1 MSREKVEISRKL
13 EYNTTMSSKE
23 KTTPSVDA
31 APGTGKYEKTDQ
43 DSAWKDVIEVLFEP
57 FTEFFFH
64 PIYEDIDFSKGIE
77 ILDTKLTGITPY
89 GKMGKRYAD
98 QLVKVYLKDGIR
110 ACICVFIHV
119 EVQGYKEKKG
129 VFPERTYVYNYRI
142 YDKNIG
148 KGIKVVS
155 IAILTDD
162 DENYRPDEFLVRQ
175 WGFELRMKIP
185 IVKIIDYKNKKEL
198 REKLETSDNP
208 MAMVVKA
215 QLRSQEIKKAG
226 DNKKSTAKWELIREC
241 YAKGYTK
248 REIRVLMKFIDWLI
262 RLPDDLKKQ
271 LNVKISRL
279 EEDYKMPYVTSWERD
294 AREEGVKIG
303 EKIGEKRGE
312 KRGERR
318 GERKGKLEAARE
330 FLRNGV
336 DIDIVVKSTG
346 FSRKEIE
353 ELAETIH

>member
-1 MSREKVEISRKL
+1 MS
-13 EYNTTMSSKE
+13 NKE
-23 KTTPSVDA
+23 KTKSKMNA
-31 APGTGKYEKTDQ
+31 APGTENNKKTDQ
-43 DSAWKDVIEVLFEP
+43 DSAWKDVIEGLFEP
-57 FTEFFFH
+57 FTEFFFL

-77 ILDTKLTGITPY
+77 ILDTKSTGITPY
-89 GKMGKRYAD
+89 GNVGKRYAD
-98 QLVKVYLKDGIR
+98 QLVKVYLKDGTR

-119 EVQGYKEKKG
+119 EVQGYKEKPG
-129 VFPERTYVYNYRI
+129 VFPERTYVYNYRT
-142 YDKNIG
+142 YDKNID

-162 DENYRPDEFLVRQ
+162 DENYRPDEYLVRQ

-185 IVKIIDYKNKKEL
+185 IVKIIDYKTKKEL

-215 QLRSQEIKKAG
+215 QLKSREIKKAG
-226 DNKKSTAKWELIREC
+226 DNKKSTVKWELIREC

-248 REIRVLMKFIDWLI
+248 KEIRVLIKFIDWLI
-262 RLPDDLKKQ
+262 LLPDDLKKQ
-271 LNVKISRL
+271 LNTKISKL

-294 AREEGVKIG
+294 AREEGVKRG
-303 EKIGEKRGE
+303 EKI
-312 KRGERR
+312 
-318 GERKGKLEAARE
+318 GKLEAARE

-346 FSRKEIE
+346 FSREEIVK
-353 ELAETIH
+353 LAETIH